1 MSKLCSKESFF
12 DLIKDDIDLKSFKNI
27 SYIEKVEEQIEKIES
42 FKNLKENWDSYG
54 AEKVNEDCI
63 KRAISIVNFFKN
75 RSLGINF
82 SYPLPDGGIQLEMN
96 NSYNLEIEVNP
107 NGFNDQIIITDESG
121 TILWEFE
128 EPKLNAENLNKVIS
142 FYF

>member
-1 MSKLCSKESFF
+1 
-12 DLIKDDIDLKSFKNI
+12 
-27 SYIEKVEEQIEKIES
+27 
-42 FKNLKENWDSYG
+42 
-54 AEKVNEDCI
+54 
-63 KRAISIVNFFKN
+63 
-75 RSLGINF
+75 
-82 SYPLPDGGIQLEMN
+82 MN